1 MANKGLCAGC
11 GDCGKGVPTAKGL
24 ATIPQAL
31 CVIFCEVR
39 KEFCEGKHKGK
50 KKSTIARQKAESSNA
65 LKRAVTG
72 KHGKGAAAIAE
83 KMRMV
88 PFKNA
93 PKSWGRSPLSGDALK
108 RHLKP
113 LRDKLMAEAKEKLTK
128 VAVKKIATGWMKLV
142 PILNV
147 LSTVY
152 DVYDIASTGY
162 DIYKSV
168 DAAMKQFGGDI
179 YRVNPD
185 IAIEGAN
192 GQLKEI
198 HDFKFDGDKWQ
209 PGQKELYDKALK
221 DAGNNDTAGEI
232 SQQTCKCDGAAK
244 SAAAGV

>member
-1 MANKGLCAGC
+1 MAGKNLCA
-11 GDCGKGVPTAKGL
+11 DCGACGSGLPTAKGL
-24 ATIPQAL
+24 TTIQQAL

-50 KKSTIARQKAESSNA
+50 KKSTVAREKVGKSNA
-65 LKRAVTG
+65 LNRAIAS
-72 KHGKGAAAIAE
+72 KYGKGAAAIAE

-113 LRDKLMAEAKEKLTK
+113 LRDKLMAEVKEKLTK
-128 VAVKKIATGWMKLV
+128 TLVKKVATGWMKLV

-147 LSTVY
+147 LSTAY

-162 DIYKSV
+162 DLYKSV
-168 DAAMKQFGGDI
+168 DAAMKQYGGDI
-179 YRVNPD
+179 FRVNPD
-185 IAIEGAN
+185 IAVEGPN

-221 DAGNNDTAGEI
+221 DSGSNGTAGEI

-244 SAAAGV
+244 SGMAGV